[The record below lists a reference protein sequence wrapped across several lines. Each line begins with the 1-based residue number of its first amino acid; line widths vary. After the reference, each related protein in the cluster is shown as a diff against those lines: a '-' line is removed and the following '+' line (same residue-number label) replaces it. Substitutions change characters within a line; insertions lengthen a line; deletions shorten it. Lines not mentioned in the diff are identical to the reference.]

1 MTSSG
6 KGKSP
11 FGSVWPT
18 PEGTTGKDL
27 DPRSAGDAANETA
40 LKDFFFGG
48 AAPTTHAG
56 GLVAFP
62 GGQSVL
68 TVAAPKVIRRGGT
81 VAFAGAQSTLT
92 AAAGTLIPAPV
103 AQAIVY
109 RRDFSSYR
117 GATRRRYNG
126 GRGA

>member
-1 MTSSG
+1 MATSG

-40 LKDFFFGG
+40 VKDFFFGG

-68 TVAAPKVIRRGGT
+68 TVASPAVIRRGGT

-92 AAAGTLIPAPV
+92 AAAGTLIPSGSAPARPFV
-103 AQAIVY
+103 
-109 RRDFSSYR
+109 R
-117 GATRRRYNG
+117 GLSLRGRG
-126 GRGA
+126 GRRGR

>member
-1 MTSSG
+1 MSTSG

-27 DPRSAGDAANETA
+27 DPRSAGDSANETA

-68 TVAAPKVIRRGGT
+68 TVAAPSVIRMGGV

-92 AAAGTLIPAPV
+92 AAAGTLIPAP
-103 AQAIVY
+103 ASEPIVY
-109 RRDFSSYR
+109 KRLFHPYR
-117 GATRRRYNG
+117 GATRRTYG
-126 GRGA
+126 GGSTA